1 MAHSDRMNPREL
13 RAAMSLASI
22 FGLRMFGMFSI
33 LPVFAIY
40 AEGLPGGDNLTL
52 VGVAIGVY
60 GLTQAILQIPLGWWS
75 DRFGRKPIIY
85 AGLALFA
92 TGSFVAALGAHI
104 WVVIAGR
111 FLQGAGAIS
120 AAVMAMVADLTR
132 EQHRT
137 KAMAIIGSTIGTA
150 FALSLVIAPS
160 LNHLIGVPGIFAM
173 TGVLV
178 LIAIGVVYGIVPE
191 APEHPEPRGA
201 RGGIPEFLSVLRNTQ
216 LARLNYGIFT
226 LHAVLMA
233 LFIAVPLELRAD
245 GLPVNQHWHVY
256 LPVLVGSFIVMLPAI
271 MRTTR
276 PEWLRR
282 VFVGAVALLLVSQVL
297 MPWLASGVWRIA
309 AALLLFFTAFNILE
323 ATLPSLVS
331 KTAPPQAKGVAIGV
345 FNSLQFLGAFAGAAG
360 GGYLYGHWGE
370 TGVVVFDVV
379 LIGLWLVIAR
389 GIGVPVAPGTRVFA
403 LPPLDAA
410 ESDRLATAVI
420 AFCPC
425 FLNASIPAAQ
435 DPVSLS
441 GTVTDSNGVP
451 IPAASVRVYSGS
463 DLLAD
468 VAPRGIID

>member
-1 MAHSDRMNPREL
+1 MPRSDRMSPQEL
-13 RAAMSLASI
+13 RAAVSLASI
-22 FGLRMFGMFSI
+22 FGLRMFGMFAI

-60 GLTQAILQIPLGWWS
+60 GLTQATLQIPFGWWS
-75 DRFGRKPIIY
+75 DRYGRKPIIY

-92 TGSFVAALGAHI
+92 AGSFVAALGVHI

-111 FLQGAGAIS
+111 LLQGAGAIS
-120 AAVMAMVADLTR
+120 AAVMAMTADLTR

-137 KAMAIIGSTIGTA
+137 KAMAIIGSTIGA
-150 FALSLVIAPS
+150 VFALSLVIAPS
-160 LNHLIGVPGIFAM
+160 LNRLMGVPGIFAM

-178 LIAIGVVYGIVPE
+178 LISIGVVYAIVPE
-191 APEHPEPRGA
+191 APEHPEPREP
-201 RGGIPEFLSVLRNTQ
+201 RGGVREFLNVLRDTQ

-245 GLPVNQHWHVY
+245 GLPVDQHWHVY
-256 LPVLVGSFIVMLPAI
+256 LPVLLGSFMLMLPAI
-271 MRTTR
+271 MRTNR
-276 PEWLRR
+276 PERLKR
-282 VFVGAVALLLVSQVL
+282 VFVGAVTLLLASQVL
-297 MPWLASGVWRIA
+297 MPWLGSGVWRIA
-309 AALLLFFTAFNILE
+309 ATLLLFFTAFNILE
-323 ATLPSLVS
+323 AALPSLVS

-389 GIGVPVAPGTRVFA
+389 GIGVPVARGTRVYA
-403 LPPLDAA
+403 LPSLDAA
-410 ESDRLATAVI
+410 ESDRLAAR
-420 AFCPC
+420 
-425 FLNASIPAAQ
+425 LR
-435 DPVSLS
+435 SLPGVRDVRVA
-441 GTVTDSNGVP
+441 GTERRAYVTVDSMGFDEENVLKLIGGDSNP
-451 IPAASVRVYSGS
+451 
-463 DLLAD
+463 
-468 VAPRGIID
+468 